1 MATNTLTQNINQAI
15 SDFNGVRQ
23 AIIEKGVE
31 IPSGTPTSQYSAKI
45 SEIQSGGGGGVEPTI
60 GYQIT
65 EWDEEGYPVKIK
77 IYGMT
82 EIPAGFFGNDY
93 YSNSGGFLRL
103 SDVSAWGNVSY
114 IGDYAFSGCYNLA
127 LTSLPE
133 GLTGIGINAFSGC
146 YNLALTSLPEGLT
159 YIGSSVFSD
168 CSKLALTSLP
178 EGVTGIGMS
187 AFSCCTGLKT
197 LTIGSAIKTIS
208 SYAFGGCTN
217 LTSITINRAEGTV
230 SGAPWGATKATI
242 KWVGNS

>member
-82 EIPAGFFGNDY
+82 EIPAGFFYNN
-93 YSNSGGFLRL
+93 SSSSGGFIKL
-103 SDVSAWGNVSY
+103 SDISGWNNVSV
-114 IGDYAFSGCYNLA
+114 IGNYAFNNCSNLA

-133 GLTGIGINAFSGC
+133 GLTTIGNYAFNNC
-146 YNLALTSLPEGLT
+146 KNIALTSLPEGLT
-159 YIGSSVFSD
+159 TIGDYAF
-168 CSKLALTSLP
+168 AYFYGLT
-178 EGVTGIGMS
+178 
-187 AFSCCTGLKT
+187 T
-197 LTIGSAIKTIS
+197 LTIGSAIQTIS
-208 SYAFGGCTN
+208 STAFKGCPN